1 MKDYTWKPWKIGAVA
16 VAALLLVTGGALA
29 LFGGGDASP
38 AEVTES
44 TGTGPVGGAGEIP
57 GARGFSGSGG
67 VSTSTVEPGA
77 EPAAEAAS
85 DSSATDLLSPALVRG
100 GISFFAAFAVA
111 FALRSFL
118 KLFVIFAG
126 IWVASLFFLA
136 SIGRVEVHWTV
147 IDDRFV
153 IWTQTLGAQF
163 ESISSFITGSLPSAG
178 LAGLGLVAGLKK
190 G

>member
-1 MKDYTWKPWKIGAVA
+1 MKDYVWKPWKIGAVA
-16 VAALLLVTGGALA
+16 VAALLLVAGGAMA

-38 AEVTES
+38 AKVNES
-44 TGTGPVGGAGEIP
+44 AGTGSFGGAGEIP

-67 VSTSTVEPGA
+67 VSTTTVEPVTETADDG
-77 EPAAEAAS
+77 
-85 DSSATDLLSPALVRG
+85 SATGLLSPALVRG

-111 FALRSFL
+111 FALRSFV

-126 IWVASLFFLA
+126 VWVASLFFLA
-136 SIGRVEVHWTV
+136 SLGWIEVHWTL
-147 IDDRFV
+147 IDDQFMS
-153 IWTQTLGAQF
+153 WTQGLGAQF
-163 ESISSFITGSLPSAG
+163 QSISSFITGSLPSAG